1 MLLVVLKPVHGPGGE
16 EVLQT
21 SLEPL
26 DDGLSPY
33 AREDLLDEELVV
45 PLRLQLH
52 APQDPLF
59 VGRFRVEPEV
69 LQAVV
74 LGAVGEVE
82 EEGDAEAGG
91 DSPGVVA
98 LVDRGVVEED
108 GERLRPVLLPQ
119 LLEEVADVLPLV
131 APADEELVVD
141 DSLPGG
147 GPHHLGDVLAS
158 AGSGLELRSHRAR

>member
-1 MLLVVLKPVHGPGGE
+1 M
-16 EVLQT
+16 
-21 SLEPL
+21 
-26 DDGLSPY
+26 
-33 AREDLLDEELVV
+33 
-45 PLRLQLH
+45 
-52 APQDPLF
+52 
-59 VGRFRVEPEV
+59 
-69 LQAVV
+69 
-74 LGAVGEVE
+74 
-82 EEGDAEAGG
+82 
-91 DSPGVVA
+91 VA

-158 AGSGLELRSHRAR
+158 AGSGLELRSHRAQGVDALVHEDDVMSLRLLGGDTRLEVLNRLLLLPALGRVGSEVSLGTFHMYSPTTSLEL

>member
-21 SLEPL
+21 SMEPL

-74 LGAVGEVE
+74 LGAVG
-82 EEGDAEAGG
+82 
-91 DSPGVVA
+91 
-98 LVDRGVVEED
+98 
-108 GERLRPVLLPQ
+108 
-119 LLEEVADVLPLV
+119 
-131 APADEELVVD
+131 
-141 DSLPGG
+141 
-147 GPHHLGDVLAS
+147 
-158 AGSGLELRSHRAR
+158 